1 MHKIVATNRDDWS
14 NAMPTSYYLAC
25 LETYRYVWI
34 STLSNTA
41 SATDVD
47 ADLVSSFCLEHRGKA
62 LIVVSETHQIV
73 EEGHEWV
80 S

>member
-1 MHKIVATNRDDWS
+1 
-14 NAMPTSYYLAC
+14 MPTSYYLAC

-34 STLSNTA
+34 GTLSNTA